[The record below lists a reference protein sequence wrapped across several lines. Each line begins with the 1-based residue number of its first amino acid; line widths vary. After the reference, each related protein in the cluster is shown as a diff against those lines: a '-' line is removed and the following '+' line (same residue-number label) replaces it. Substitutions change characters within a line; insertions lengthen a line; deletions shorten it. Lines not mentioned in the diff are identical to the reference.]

1 MVQSFGIEVPSIGG
15 ADVDAGLELLSEPAP
30 WLVSI
35 EDTAR
40 LRADLER
47 NIPELAEGR
56 LRLTKVK
63 FKRAHVLDG
72 TYVSLCRLTV
82 EDPDGASSHHVDL
95 HGVLVL
101 PWSDPP
107 ADATTS
113 SGFESLAGWHGYL
126 PDLRWE
132 ISLEPHDVALPAMPS
147 LTDPGLARTLLE
159 DALRASGGDLADVR
173 IARCTP
179 TVMRYREGRRCTI
192 RYELEHDDA
201 AAAWPTGMIAKVYDG
216 PDEARHTFD
225 VMTALW
231 DSPLRDSPTVR
242 IARPLA
248 HVPAQHVLVQGL
260 VPGERSLKEVI
271 KKKAFTNGLEAGVD
285 MLTPLVHRAGRA
297 LGELHTSGAVMNE
310 IVTWEQQVGAVRAAA
325 ADLGS
330 VVPTLAGAIE
340 PLVADLEV
348 LRASV
353 GTSPLVPTHR
363 SFRPAQLLV
372 EGDDLALIDFDGA
385 CMAEPGLDLALFRA
399 TLCDLSL
406 RALEDEGPLP
416 AAEQEACQVRLDELC
431 ATFLDGYREVAE
443 YAEER
448 LALWDLL
455 TSAKDVLDVWRKI
468 KFEHLERRM
477 RFLHHKLGRVE
488 PLPG

>member
-1 MVQSFGIEVPSIGG
+1 MVQSFGIEVPSI
-15 ADVDAGLELLSEPAP
+15 ADAAVDAGLARLAEPAA
-30 WLVSI
+30 WLLSI
-35 EDTAR
+35 EDKVR
-40 LRADLER
+40 LRADLEHS
-47 NIPELAEGR
+47 IPELADGS
-56 LRLTKVK
+56 LRLAKAK
-63 FKRAHVLDG
+63 FKRAHIQDG
-72 TYVSLCRLTV
+72 TYVSLCRLTL
-82 EDPDGASSHHVDL
+82 EDPDGGSAHDVDL

-101 PWSDPP
+101 PWADPP

-113 SGFESLAGWHGYL
+113 VGLETLDGWRGYL

-132 ISLEPHDVALPAMPS
+132 ISLEPHDAALPAMPS
-147 LTDPGLARTLLE
+147 LTDPEPARTLLE

-192 RYELEHDDA
+192 RYEVEYADGAPEH
-201 AAAWPTGMIAKVYDG
+201 WPTGMIAKVYDG
-216 PDEARHTFD
+216 PDEARHTYD

-231 DSPLRDSPTVR
+231 SSPLSDSTTVR

-248 HVPAQHVLVQGL
+248 HVPEQHVLVQGL
-260 VPGERSLKEVI
+260 VPGERPLKDLI
-271 KKKAFTNGLEAGVD
+271 KKKAFEDGLDAGVG
-285 MLTPLVHRAGRA
+285 MLTPFVRRAGRA
-297 LGELHTSGAVMNE
+297 LGELHTSGAVTGE
-310 IVTWEQQVGAVRAAA
+310 VVTWEQQLDAVRAAA

-330 VVPTLAGAIE
+330 AVPTLVGASD
-340 PLVADLEV
+340 PLVADLEA
-348 LRASV
+348 LRATMTP
-353 GTSPLVPTHR
+353 GPLVPTHR

-372 EGDDLALIDFDGA
+372 DGDGLSLIDFDGA

-406 RALEDEGPLP
+406 RALEDDGPLP

-431 ATFLDGYREVAE
+431 GTFLDGYREVAE
-443 YAEER
+443 YSEER
-448 LALWDLL
+448 LALWDVL

-477 RFLHHKLGRVE
+477 RFLRHKLGT
-488 PLPG
+488 